1 MISLGSDSQ
10 FSPQPGQYNPPPPPA
25 ALSSPQQKAPP
36 PTTYPQP
43 QQQKS
48 PVKDYYL
55 KGPQD
60 GALNVI
66 NPDPVTGPS
75 HHPHQRHQ
83 ERGASFMMSPPGGG
97 TGSTS
102 SPTKMPQISPLR
114 EAAVPDLRIQVQ
126 VPPIK
131 RHRSRAKVEIH
142 LNLEIQSASLFNE
155 LYFSVPVSSQSKR
168 SGCEQQCPRQ
178 SSFVSVP
185 QPTNSNSRPQRC
197 HRPATADATPPSAA
211 PATKFGLE

>member
-1 MISLGSDSQ
+1 MASPAGGTPSNHPQSTATIPSINTISPSKSKIQLKLRENSLKNVPSIFKIIPFRPTTVISLGSDSQ
-10 FSPQPGQYNPPPPPA
+10 FSPQPGQYNPP

-60 GALNVI
+60 GRAIVEDLNAV

-75 HHPHQRHQ
+75 HHPHQRQHQHQ
-83 ERGASFMMSPPGGG
+83 ERGASFMMSPSGG

-114 EAAVPDLRIQVQ
+114 EAAVPDLRIQVGAL
-126 VPPIK
+126 
-131 RHRSRAKVEIH
+131 S
-142 LNLEIQSASLFNE
+142 
-155 LYFSVPVSSQSKR
+155 
-168 SGCEQQCPRQ
+168 
-178 SSFVSVP
+178 
-185 QPTNSNSRPQRC
+185 
-197 HRPATADATPPSAA
+197 
-211 PATKFGLE
+211 